1 MRKGVPTA
9 QLLILPILLSLLLRT
24 YSSHATDL
32 TTAPPLTSAPLNG
45 RFLIMDVEGYAVL
58 VDASTGAPLSKWTA
72 LSPPFGASSTSSGG
86 SSLSNVSIM
95 YPLSPDHE
103 ILLLQGDRSSGA
115 CCRFESLSFT
125 LMKIATSSI
134 SSSVFLNDN
143 RVLQLSGS
151 LVPHSTSIGDV
162 SLTIQ
167 QIQIN
172 ATMNTSLVQ
181 TQISFIAA
189 TSSPVSPLPPS
200 SVMAL
205 TEHSGGGRVSL
216 VNDTDGSTAWMLPTS
231 SRRESR
237 AFYASVILLL
247 PPPLLLSLTS
257 TPQASSSVLHRHGWR
272 PSSRS
277 HFL

>member
-1 MRKGVPTA
+1 MRKRFLPA
-9 QLLILPILLSLLLRT
+9 QLLIFPIILSLLLRT
-24 YSSHATDL
+24 HFSHATDL
-32 TTAPPLTSAPLNG
+32 TTAPPPSSTPIQG
-45 RFLIMDVEGYAVL
+45 RFLIMDVEGFAVL
-58 VDASTGAPLSKWTA
+58 VDASTGAPLTKWTP
-72 LSPPFGASSTSSGG
+72 LSPPFGASTPSSGG

-103 ILLLQGDRSSGA
+103 ILLLQGDRSSGT

-134 SSSVFLNDN
+134 SSSVFLSDSQ
-143 RVLQLSGS
+143 VLQLSGS

-162 SLTIQ
+162 PITIQ

-172 ATMNTSLVQ
+172 ATMNSSLVQ

-189 TSSPVSPLPPS
+189 TSAPVSPLLPS

-231 SRRESR
+231 SR
-237 AFYASVILLL
+237 
-247 PPPLLLSLTS
+247 
-257 TPQASSSVLHRHGWR
+257 
-272 PSSRS
+272 
-277 HFL
+277 